1 MLELIFQ
8 GFVEWM
14 YGLVLEAWEYFSSVL
29 LDLMSLDF
37 QYLRTHMPII
47 DTVMQIMLAVGW
59 ALLIGNLV
67 FQAVRS
73 MASGLGF
80 EAEDP
85 KMLFTRTFVFS
96 FLLLASPQICQI
108 GLNMTSTVID
118 YLEMPDAVNITFV
131 DEASFG
137 GMAAAWL
144 LVVISGIIVMFQTF
158 KLIMEMAERYFILA
172 MLTITAPLA
181 FGMGGSRNT
190 SDIFSGWCRMFGSMC
205 LLMALNVVFMKMLLS
220 VLSVYPS
227 GLDVLP
233 WMVLVVTIVK
243 VAKKADG
250 ILSRIGLN
258 PAMTGDSLGHGMPGA
273 LAYSVIRSMASN
285 VARTISKGGNGGK
298 AGTQGGTT
306 NPRNGG
312 PAGAHAGTTANHTQN
327 RNQSSA
333 SSQTSVRAGTAQE
346 KSQSQTAQQNT
357 ATQQET
363 VQSMANQA
371 GTTVT
376 SNMQA
381 AQTNLQNHTSRN
393 SSVPHGSRRGTSH
406 VKPQSTAKNASVVST
421 TVRSNVQHASQGGD
435 SSIQQ
440 HNHSAAVIGAA
451 AVAAGAVV
459 QGAGSAVQH
468 GANAVPSASKPIKRA
483 TQPSLHAGTSTS
495 AHAQQNTS
503 IQGSRAQ
510 QQSTQNTQHVSGS
523 PVQSH
528 NSAVQEYSAPQS
540 VQPTSNAAGIPAQAG
555 MASVSPPVTE
565 KSAVPNGAA
574 GSEPIQAPTARS
586 TGAAPSIGGRY
597 TQQEAQGSRV
607 MQHNQTNVSSAQQS
621 QRDTRHSSEAR
632 STNREQSASTIQAN
646 HAQTVMQGAT
656 VQTVRQAA
664 QPNVAPQ
671 GAPAP
676 PVHASNAHHSVH
688 RSEPQSTQQPHT
700 VGSQPA
706 SNTQATVQTEQR
718 STQRPAGS
726 PYVGQTTPAPQESR
740 AQQHPGINAPAPG
753 STQQTTV
760 QSEQRSTQ
768 RQNNAVQQNVGH
780 TSATVQ
786 NTAVTQTQSVQAEAR
801 STQRPAASVPQ
812 EHHRPAGGIPG
823 VSAAPSQTAPAEAR
837 STQRP
842 TVPAA
847 QEVQPVQNHSTPN
860 SMSAQPAPAEA
871 RSTQRIPTPVTGTGS
886 TTAETEPRSTTR
898 PAQPD
903 AAVHHSSP
911 VQEPRSTQRPAQSV
925 PIQPKAAPVPSAVS
939 QGASVNSE
947 APQVARQS
955 RNPAPPAV
963 INTGGQPSTT
973 VRQENREPGSASRPS
988 SAKPIPTARQE
999 QPIHSSQSTL
1009 KHEAVPVPHPGTAGM
1024 GHYDEQRTVSTP
1036 GSSVKQEQNSTK
1048 KPFVPLTGKQP
1059 ESIPSHLDLK
1069 QEPQKTTKRPA
1080 ETEVGHVTE

>member
-1 MLELIFQ
+1 
-8 GFVEWM
+8 
-14 YGLVLEAWEYFSSVL
+14 
-29 LDLMSLDF
+29 
-37 QYLRTHMPII
+37 
-47 DTVMQIMLAVGW
+47 
-59 ALLIGNLV
+59 
-67 FQAVRS
+67 
-73 MASGLGF
+73 
-80 EAEDP
+80 
-85 KMLFTRTFVFS
+85 
-96 FLLLASPQICQI
+96 
-108 GLNMTSTVID
+108 
-118 YLEMPDAVNITFV
+118 MPDAVNITFA

-220 VLSVYPS
+220 VLSFYPS

-258 PAMTGDSLGHGMPGA
+258 PAMTGDPLGRGMPGA

-327 RNQSSA
+327 RNQSSS
-333 SSQTSVRAGTAQE
+333 SSQTSVRAGSAQE
-346 KSQSQTAQQNT
+346 NNQTQTAQQT
-357 ATQQET
+357 ASVQQDAGQHT
-363 VQSMANQA
+363 TSQSAATIN
-371 GTTVT
+371 
-376 SNMQA
+376 SS
-381 AQTNLQNHTSRN
+381 AQTAQANLQKHSSRN
-393 SSVPHGSRRGTSH
+393 TSVPKGNRRGTSH
-406 VKPQSTAKNASVVST
+406 VKPQKTAKNTSAAANT
-421 TVRSNVQHASQGGD
+421 GRSNTQHASQGGNTSVRQNN
-435 SSIQQ
+435 SS
-440 HNHSAAVIGAA
+440 SAVVGAA

-459 QGAGSAVQH
+459 QSAGFAVRQ
-468 GANAVPSASKPIKRA
+468 GANAAASGSKPVKAGSPQSAIR
-483 TQPSLHAGTSTS
+483 SGTST
-495 AHAQQNTS
+495 HIQQNTS
-503 IQGSRAQ
+503 SQGNRMQ
-510 QQSTQNTQHVSGS
+510 TQSTQNAHYPSG
-523 PVQSH
+523 
-528 NSAVQEYSAPQS
+528 NSAQFHNPATQEHAAPQS
-540 VQPTSNAAGIPAQAG
+540 VQSMGNAAGLPEQAG

-565 KSAVPNGAA
+565 KSAVPNGTA
-574 GSEPIQAPTARS
+574 GSEPVQAPTARS

-607 MQHNQTNVSSAQQS
+607 MQHNQTNVSSAQQA
-621 QRDTRHSSEAR
+621 QRDTRHSSESR
-632 STNREQSASTIQAN
+632 STNREQSASTIQTN
-646 HAQTVMQGAT
+646 HSQTVMQGAA

-664 QPNVAPQ
+664 
-671 GAPAP
+671 
-676 PVHASNAHHSVH
+676 
-688 RSEPQSTQQPHT
+688 QQPHT
-700 VGSQPA
+700 VGSQPV

-718 STQRPAGS
+718 STQRPSGS

-753 STQQTTV
+753 STQQPTV
-760 QSEQRSTQ
+760 QSEQQSTQ
-768 RQNNAVQQNVGH
+768 RQNHAIQQNIGH
-780 TSATVQ
+780 TSAAVQ
-786 NTAVTQTQSVQAEAR
+786 NTAVTQTQSVQTEAR
-801 STQRPAASVPQ
+801 STQRPSVSAPQ
-812 EHHRPAGGIPG
+812 EQRRSASGAPG
-823 VSAAPSQTAPAEAR
+823 VSVTQAQTTPAEAR

-860 SMSAQPAPAEA
+860 STSAQPAPAEA
-871 RSTQRIPTPVTGTGS
+871 HSTQRIPTPVTGTGS

-898 PAQPD
+898 PVQPD

-911 VQEPRSTQRPAQSV
+911 VQEPRSTQRPAQPV
-925 PIQPKAAPVPSAVS
+925 PEQAKAAPAPTSMT
-939 QGASVNSE
+939 QGTSVHSE
-947 APQVARQS
+947 APQVTRQS
-955 RNPAPPAV
+955 RKPAPTAAG
-963 INTGGQPSTT
+963 NTGGQPSTT
-973 VRQENREPGSASRPS
+973 IRQENREPGSASRPS
-988 SAKPIPTARQE
+988 AAKSVPTARQE
-999 QPIHSSQSTL
+999 QPLHSSQSTL
-1009 KHEAVPVPHPGTAGM
+1009 KHEAAPVPHPGTAGM
-1024 GHYDEQRTVSTP
+1024 GHYVEQSTVSTP
-1036 GSSVKQEQNSTK
+1036 GASVKQEQNGMK

-1069 QEPQKTTKRPA
+1069 QEPQKTSKRPA